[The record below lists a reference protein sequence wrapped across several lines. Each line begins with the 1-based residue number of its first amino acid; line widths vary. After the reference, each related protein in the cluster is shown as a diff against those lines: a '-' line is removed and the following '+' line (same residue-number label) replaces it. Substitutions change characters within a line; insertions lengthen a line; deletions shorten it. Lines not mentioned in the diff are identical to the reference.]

1 MNRTTPLLR
10 TPSRIAAL
18 ALALVAT
25 LGTLQSIDLLASRDH
40 GGTLMARAASQV
52 VAAAATLRNSSARR
66 G

>member
-10 TPSRIAAL
+10 SSTLIAPL
-18 ALALVAT
+18 VLALVAT

-40 GGTLMARAASQV
+40 GDTLMARAASQV
-52 VAAAATLRNSSARR
+52 IAAASTLAGGARR